1 MLTHNKIIKKTIE
14 VGSSTLLSRFFGI
27 VREILMVKY
36 LGVSGLSDAFLTA
49 YKIPNSLRKIFA
61 EGALS
66 AAFIPT
72 VVSTMKD
79 NNPQAVAGLMS
90 ISFLVFE
97 GIVLTICAFI
107 MIYAQ
112 QVIHFI
118 APGFSEQQLAAAVPM
133 LHILM
138 PFIFFISSSA
148 ILGGA
153 LHAIGHF
160 STPAI
165 APILVNIIFIM
176 GICIS
181 LFFNLP
187 VTYLCWFIVLAG
199 SMHFALHLIMYF
211 KYHFYFGPIT
221 RKDVS
226 IFAKIMGNFLL
237 CLPSISLMEIALF
250 IDTSFASLLAPG
262 SISLI
267 FYANRFVGIPL
278 GVFAVAFSTILL
290 PHFSRMHISN
300 PKRLHFYLLESTK
313 FIFWVTIPIA
323 FLMAF
328 FSEEIFSTIFLS
340 KKFTLAQV
348 QEAGTILRA
357 FLVGLFFFSLNKIL
371 LNIFYAKHAA
381 WVPACIALCA
391 TVINIILNMLFIDQF
406 QATGLAIATTASSIV
421 QTILFLIVLYKKYT
435 FRIYIMPFLH
445 FALRYTA
452 QLTVLG
458 TAFWLCYYGIIKV
471 IKLVLPATLS
481 LFFISKIGLWLWV
494 GPLSLLFLAS
504 LYLSRSL
511 CNIKLHFLK

>member
-1 MLTHNKIIKKTIE
+1 MLTKNKIIKKTIE

-27 VREILMVKY
+27 VREVLMVKY

-72 VVSTMKD
+72 VVSTMKQND
-79 NNPQAVAGLMS
+79 PETTAGLMS
-90 ISFLVFE
+90 LSFLIFE
-97 GIVLTICAFI
+97 GIVLAICAFV

-112 QVIHFI
+112 QVIHLI
-118 APGFSEQQLAAAVPM
+118 APGFSEEQLTAAVPM

-148 ILGGA
+148 LLGGA
-153 LHAIGHF
+153 LHAVGHF
-160 STPAI
+160 FTPAI
-165 APILVNIIFIM
+165 APVIVNIVFIA

-181 LFFNLP
+181 LFCNLP

-199 SMHFALHLIMYF
+199 AIHFILHLIMYF
-211 KYHFYFGPIT
+211 KYHFFFGPIT

-226 IFAKIMGNFLL
+226 IFAKIMGQFLL
-237 CLPSISLMEIALF
+237 CLPSVSLMEIALF

-290 PHFSRMHISN
+290 PHFSRTHISN

-313 FIFWVTIPIA
+313 FIFWITIPIA
-323 FLMAF
+323 LLMAF

-340 KKFTLAQV
+340 KKFTLTQV
-348 QEAGTILRA
+348 QDAGAFLRA
-357 FLVGLFFFSLNKIL
+357 FLLGLFFFSLNKIL
-371 LNIFYAKHAA
+371 LNIFYAMHAA
-381 WVPACIALCA
+381 WIPACVALCA
-391 TVINIILNMLFIDQF
+391 TIINVILNMLFIDQF
-406 QATGLAIATTASSIV
+406 QATGLAGATTISSIV
-421 QTILFLIVLYKKYT
+421 QTVLFLAVLYKKYT
-435 FRIYIMPFLH
+435 FRIYLMPFFK
-445 FALRYTA
+445 FALRYSA
-452 QLTVLG
+452 QLTIFSA
-458 TAFWLCYYGIIKV
+458 AFLVCYYNIIK
-471 IKLVLPATLS
+471 IMTALFPTALS
-481 LFFISKIGLWLWV
+481 LFFITKIGLWLWV
-494 GPLSLLFLAS
+494 GPLSLLFLAL
-504 LYLSRSL
+504 LYISRSL
-511 CNIKLHFLK
+511 CNIQLHFLK